1 MTEEMATVGLRVQ
14 KFGGATVAT
23 LDRIKEVAKKIK
35 SSRDAGDSVVVVVS
49 AMGDTTDEFLDN
61 VAQLCPED
69 PPAREVDM
77 LLITGEQQSIAYL
90 ALALHGL
97 GCQAVSFTGAQ
108 VGIVTSNVYGSAR
121 IQQIGGEQKM
131 RQAIKDGKV
140 VIVAGFQGA
149 TVDGENTT
157 LGRGGS
163 DLTAVALGAVL
174 KADMCEFYKDVDGI
188 FTTDPRVVKTARKID
203 KITYDEMLELA
214 SMGAGVLYSRSV
226 EFAKKYKVPIHVRSC
241 FHDRPGTVVVE
252 EAKEMEDV
260 LVSGIAF
267 NRQEAKVTILGVPD
281 RPGISSEVFGKLGDA
296 NIVVD
301 MIIQNVSHE
310 GTTDLSFTVA
320 RKDLKKAKQ
329 LAEKL
334 AKSIKAKSVTADD
347 KMAKVSVVGVGMK
360 SHAGVAGRMFQA
372 LAKAGINIEM
382 ISTSE
387 IKISVIIRETE
398 LDKAVQA
405 IHNEFQLEKVG

>member
-1 MTEEMATVGLRVQ
+1 MALLVQ

-23 LDRIKEVAKKIK
+23 LDRIQGVAKKIK
-35 SSRDAGDSVVVVVS
+35 ATKEAGNDVVVVVS

-61 VAQLCPED
+61 VAKLCPED

-77 LLITGEQQSIAYL
+77 LLMTGEQQSIAYM

-97 GCQAVSFTGAQ
+97 GCPAVSFTGAQ
-108 VGIVTSNVYGSAR
+108 IGITTSEVFGSAR
-121 IQQIGGEQKM
+121 IQKVGGEGKL
-131 RQAIKDGKV
+131 RQALKEGKV

-174 KADMCEFYKDVDGI
+174 NANLCEFFKDVDGI
-188 FTTDPRVVKTARKID
+188 FTTDPRVVKNARKID

-214 SMGAGVLYSRSV
+214 SMGAGVLQSRSV
-226 EFAKKYKVPIHVRSC
+226 EFAKKYKVPIHVRAVA
-241 FHDRPGTVVVE
+241 HDKPGTIVVE
-252 EAKEMEDV
+252 EAKDMEDV

-267 NRQEAKVTILGVPD
+267 NRQEAKITILGVPD
-281 RPGISSEVFGKLGDA
+281 HPGISAEVFGKIGDA

-301 MIIQNVSHE
+301 MIVQNVSQA
-310 GTTDLSFTVA
+310 GTTDLSFTVS
-320 RKDLKKAKQ
+320 RKDIKKAKQ
-329 LAEKL
+329 VAEKL
-334 AKSIKAKSVTADD
+334 SKAIKAKSVLADEQ
-347 KMAKVSVVGVGMK
+347 MAKVSVVGVGMK

-387 IKISVIIRETE
+387 IKISVIIREAE

-405 IHNEFQLEKVG
+405 IHDEFQLDKAAKK

>member
-1 MTEEMATVGLRVQ
+1 MAVLVQ

-23 LDRIKEVAKKIK
+23 LDRIKEVAKRVKAT
-35 SSRDAGDSVVVVVS
+35 REAGNQVVVVVS

-61 VAQLCPED
+61 VAKLCPDD

-90 ALALHGL
+90 ALALHGM
-97 GCQAVSFTGAQ
+97 GCPAISFTGAQ
-108 VGIVTSNVYGSAR
+108 VGIVTSEVFGGAR
-121 IQQIGGEQKM
+121 IQQIGGEDKL
-131 RQAIKDGKV
+131 RKALGEGKV

-163 DLTAVALGAVL
+163 DLTAVALAAVL
-174 KADMCEFYKDVDGI
+174 KANLCEFFKDVDGI
-188 FTTDPRVVKTARKID
+188 FTTDPRVVKSARKID

-241 FHDRPGTVVVE
+241 FHDRPGTIVVE
-252 EAKEMEDV
+252 EAKDMEDV
-260 LVSGIAF
+260 VVSGIAF
-267 NRQEAKVTILGVPD
+267 NRQEAKITILGVPD
-281 RPGISSEVFGKLGDA
+281 RPGIASDVFAKVGDS
-296 NIVVD
+296 NIIVD
-301 MIIQNVSHE
+301 MILQNVSHA
-310 GTTDLSFTVA
+310 GTTDLSFTVS
-320 RKDLKKAKQ
+320 RKDMKKAKQ

-334 AKSIKAKSVTADD
+334 SKSIGAKSVVADD
-347 KMAKVSVVGVGMK
+347 QMAKVSVVGVGMK
-360 SHAGVAGRMFQA
+360 SHAGVAGKMFKA

-387 IKISVIIRETE
+387 IKISVIIRESE

-405 IHNEFQLEKVG
+405 IHDEFQLEQARK